1 MNDHLDQADLLAF
14 LDDELPHD
22 EKQAVADHLSMCES
36 CAVALDC
43 VKRQLPQILEAMR
56 EYCAQESPP
65 APWPSLEEL
74 LPQKAQESTQQ
85 HSSESASAPADPTSN
100 GNRSEE

>member
-43 VKRQLPQILEAMR
+43 
-56 EYCAQESPP
+56 QESPP